1 MKIKRFQRKLF
12 PLLFWLGVWVI
23 AYLATGQELLIASP
37 VSVMKRFAFVTEAT
51 FWRCVGMSLYR
62 AAMAYGLG
70 VVCACILA
78 VLCHLWQWADDLVRP
93 ALAVV
98 RATPVASFII
108 LALVWLSSSNVPI
121 LTGMLMVVPV
131 VFSNVKEGMDSA
143 DPQLLEMAKLFQW
156 SRWKTFRRVI
166 IPSVRSTFLAACEAC
181 VGLCFKASIAA
192 EVIGTPKNAIGTQL
206 YSAKIYLETDTLMA
220 WTLVVILLSMGIE
233 KLLRHVIRG
242 GEKRVHRA

>member
-1 MKIKRFQRKLF
+1 MKTKRFLRKLF

-62 AAMAYGLG
+62 AAMAYGFG

>member
-1 MKIKRFQRKLF
+1 MKIQKILRKLF
-12 PLLFWLGVWVI
+12 PLLFWLGVWVA

-37 VSVMKRFAFVTEAT
+37 VSVMKRFAFVTEAS

-62 AAMAYGLG
+62 AGMAYVLG
-70 VVCACILA
+70 IVIACVLA
-78 VLCHLWQWADDLVRP
+78 VLCHLWQWVDDLVRP
-93 ALAVV
+93 VLAVI

-131 VFSNVKEGMDSA
+131 VFSNVKEGIDA
-143 DPQLLEMAKLFQW
+143 TDPQLLEMGRLFQW
-156 SRWKTFRRVI
+156 SRWKIFRRII
-166 IPSVRSTFLAACEAC
+166 IPSVKTTFLAACEAC

-233 KLLRHVIRG
+233 RLLRCMIRG
-242 GEKRVHRA
+242 GEKRVHHP

>member
-1 MKIKRFQRKLF
+1 MKTKRFLRKLF

>member
-1 MKIKRFQRKLF
+1 MKIKKFLRKLF

-37 VSVMKRFAFVTEAT
+37 VSVMKRFAFVTEAA

-70 VVCACILA
+70 VVCAYILA

>member
-1 MKIKRFQRKLF
+1 MKIQKILRKLF
-12 PLLFWLGVWVI
+12 PLLFWLGVWVA

-37 VSVMKRFAFVTEAT
+37 VSVMKRFAFVTEAA
-51 FWRCVGMSLYR
+51 FWRCVGISLYR
-62 AAMAYGLG
+62 AAMAYVLG
-70 VVCACILA
+70 IVIACVLA
-78 VLCHLWQWADDLVRP
+78 VLCHLWQWVDDLVRP
-93 ALAVV
+93 ALAVI

-131 VFSNVKEGMDSA
+131 VFSNVKEGIDA
-143 DPQLLEMAKLFQW
+143 TDPQLLEMGKLFQW
-156 SRWKTFRRVI
+156 SRWKIFRRII
-166 IPSVRSTFLAACEAC
+166 IPSVKSTFLAACEAC

-233 KLLRHVIRG
+233 RLLRCIIRG
-242 GEKRVHRA
+242 GEKHVHHP

>member
-1 MKIKRFQRKLF
+1 MKIQKILRKLF
-12 PLLFWLGVWVI
+12 PLLFWLGVWVA

-37 VSVMKRFAFVTEAT
+37 VSVMKRFAFVTEAA
-51 FWRCVGMSLYR
+51 FWHCVGMSLYR
-62 AAMAYGLG
+62 AAMAYVLG
-70 VVCACILA
+70 IVIACVLA
-78 VLCHLWQWADDLVRP
+78 VLCHLWQWVDDLVRP
-93 ALAVV
+93 ALTVI

-131 VFSNVKEGMDSA
+131 VFSNVKEGIDA
-143 DPQLLEMAKLFQW
+143 TDPQLLEMGRLFQW
-156 SRWKTFRRVI
+156 SRWKIFRRII
-166 IPSVRSTFLAACEAC
+166 IPSVKSTFLAACEAC

-233 KLLRHVIRG
+233 RLLRCMIRG
-242 GEKRVHRA
+242 GEKRVHHP

>member
-1 MKIKRFQRKLF
+1 MKIQKILRKLF
-12 PLLFWLGVWVI
+12 PLLFWLGVWVA

-37 VSVMKRFAFVTEAT
+37 VSVMKRFAFVTEAS

-62 AAMAYGLG
+62 AGMAYVLG
-70 VVCACILA
+70 IVIACVLA
-78 VLCHLWQWADDLVRP
+78 VLCHLWQWVDDLVRP
-93 ALAVV
+93 ALAVI

-131 VFSNVKEGMDSA
+131 VFSNVKEGIDA
-143 DPQLLEMAKLFQW
+143 TEPQLLEMGRLFQW
-156 SRWKTFRRVI
+156 SRWKIFQRII
-166 IPSVRSTFLAACEAC
+166 IPSVKTTFLAACEAC

-233 KLLRHVIRG
+233 RLLRCMIRG
-242 GEKRVHRA
+242 GEKRVHHP

>member
-1 MKIKRFQRKLF
+1 MKIQKILRKLF
-12 PLLFWLGVWVI
+12 PLLFWLGVWVA

-37 VSVMKRFAFVTEAT
+37 VSVMKRFAFVTEAS

-62 AAMAYGLG
+62 AGMAYVLG
-70 VVCACILA
+70 IVIACVLA
-78 VLCHLWQWADDLVRP
+78 VLCHLWQWVDDLVRP
-93 ALAVV
+93 VLAVI

-131 VFSNVKEGMDSA
+131 VFSNVKEGIDA
-143 DPQLLEMAKLFQW
+143 TDPQLLEMGRLFQW
-156 SRWKTFRRVI
+156 SRWKIFQRII
-166 IPSVRSTFLAACEAC
+166 IPSVKTTFLAACEAC

-233 KLLRHVIRG
+233 RLLRCMIRG
-242 GEKRVHRA
+242 GEKRVHHP

>member
-1 MKIKRFQRKLF
+1 MKIQKVLRKLF
-12 PLLFWLGVWVI
+12 PLLFWLGVWVA

-62 AAMAYGLG
+62 AAMAYVMGI
-70 VVCACILA
+70 VIACILA
-78 VLCHLWQWADDLVRP
+78 VLCHLWQWVDDLIRP
-93 ALAVV
+93 ALAVI

-131 VFSNVKEGMDSA
+131 VFSNVKEGIDA
-143 DPQLLEMAKLFQW
+143 TDPQLLEMGRLFQW
-156 SRWKTFRRVI
+156 SRWKLFRRII
-166 IPSVRSTFLAACEAC
+166 IPSVKSTFLAACEAC

-233 KLLRHVIRG
+233 RLLRCMIRG
-242 GEKRVHRA
+242 GEKRVHHP

>member
-1 MKIKRFQRKLF
+1 MKIKGFLRKLF

>member
-12 PLLFWLGVWVI
+12 PLLFWLGVWMI

-37 VSVMKRFAFVTEAT
+37 VSVMKRFAFVTEAA

>member
-12 PLLFWLGVWVI
+12 PLLFWLGVWMI

-37 VSVMKRFAFVTEAT
+37 VSVMKRFAFVTEAA

-156 SRWKTFRRVI
+156 SRWKSFRRVI

-233 KLLRHVIRG
+233 KLLRYVIRG